1 MQPVALDENYNI
13 IYAREDWIWSK
24 VKRDISTCS
33 ECSVVSLLRLLMGLN
48 RKRKQFFC
56 MRVLLA
62 EDIHAVLPFPGW
74 WAMNSTLRF
83 SHRT

>member
-1 MQPVALDENYNI
+1 MQPVALDAITILYMQE
-13 IYAREDWIWSK
+13 RIWSK
-24 VKRDISTCS
+24 VKRYISTCS
-33 ECSVVSLLRLLMGLN
+33 ECSDVSLLRLLMGLN
-48 RKRKQFFC
+48 RKREQFSC

-74 WAMNSTLRF
+74 WAKNSTLRF